1 MLGCCNHEDR
11 SCLINFR
18 HFSSEERS
26 TIVVTLFCSDS
37 SLAMNDMKTDII
49 VCSLVRC
56 ISVGLL
62 YTGAVSTSQESLN
75 YKIEFM
81 SLTAFV
87 PYDVLNNFGV
97 CQPVMHKFIN
107 KKRGTD
113 FDSFKLSIIFSLS
126 RNQKAQDID

>member
-26 TIVVTLFCSDS
+26 TIVVALFCSDS
-37 SLAMNDMKTDII
+37 SVAVKDMKTDFII
-49 VCSLVRC
+49 VRSLVRC

-62 YTGAVSTSQESLN
+62 YTGAVSASQESLN
-75 YKIEFM
+75 YKTEFM

-87 PYDVLNNFGV
+87 PYDLLNNFGM

-113 FDSFKLSIIFSLS
+113 FESFKLSIIFSLS
-126 RNQKAQDID
+126 